1 MPYVSPA
8 IPLIFPVLSPNTLQK
23 FTLLGSLYLSQ
34 FMPFW
39 FLFQALPVLLRQ
51 QGLPLEAIGLL
62 PLVGI
67 AITFK
72 FLWSPLIDRYSYARW
87 GHYRFWIICFQ
98 LMVVAITVTCSLLD
112 LATQLPWILLGL
124 AFMGT
129 CCASQDIATDA
140 LAVRL
145 LEPHERGMG
154 NAIQGVGGAL
164 GRMIGG
170 GGMLILLNRWGW
182 TNSLLSLAAMMVL
195 ALVPILVY
203 REPRRQ
209 TIDSSNRFRPRD
221 YFKIFV
227 RFVQRPGMGTW
238 LLVLGL
244 YAAAHNLSATMF
256 TPLLV
261 DTGLSMA
268 DIGSLLGVFGIGMS
282 IVGTL
287 AAGVLMVKLGR
298 KGTLLLAS
306 AIALIGILFY
316 LLPTFGYTQRPILYC
331 IVSFAFFSLGMVGTT
346 AFTIM
351 MDKSRP
357 EMAGTDYTLQTSLI
371 GIGSMLSAVTSG
383 VLAETIGYR
392 GVFMLSGVL
401 GLVCLAIIAKKLTLS
416 THSISTDK
424 QLKSHPENSI

>member
-1 MPYVSPA
+1 MISSKT
-8 IPLIFPVLSPNTLQK
+8 FQK

-39 FLFQALPVLLRQ
+39 FLSQALPVLLRQ
-51 QGLPLEAIGLL
+51 QGMSLEAIGLL
-62 PLVGI
+62 PLVAI

-87 GHYRFWIICFQ
+87 GHYRFWIILFQ
-98 LMVVAITVTCSLLD
+98 LLVVAITVVCSLLN
-112 LATQLPWILLGL
+112 LETQLPFILLGL
-124 AFMGT
+124 AIMGA

-154 NAIQGVGGAL
+154 NAVQGVGGAL

-182 TNSLLSLAAMMVL
+182 AHSLLSLAAVMVI
-195 ALVPILVY
+195 ALVPVLIY
-203 REPRRQ
+203 REPHRKMSETTTVFGQ
-209 TIDSSNRFRPRD
+209 QNYLKVFI
-221 YFKIFV
+221 
-227 RFVQRPGMGTW
+227 RFVQRPGMGAW

-244 YAAAHNLSATMF
+244 YAATHNLSATMF

-261 DTGLSMA
+261 DAGLSMA
-268 DIGSLLGVFGIGMS
+268 DIGALLGVFGIGMS
-282 IVGTL
+282 ILGTL
-287 AAGVLMVKLGR
+287 VAGVLIGKLGR
-298 KGTLLLAS
+298 KGTLLVAS
-306 AIALIGILFY
+306 AISLIGILFY
-316 LLPTFGYTQRPILYC
+316 QLPTFGFTQSPILYS
-331 IVSFAFFSLGMVGTT
+331 IVSVAFFSLGMVGTT

-371 GIGSMLSAVTSG
+371 GIGSVLSAAVSG
-383 VLAETIGYR
+383 VLADAIGYR
-392 GVFMLSGVL
+392 GVFALSGIL
-401 GLVCLAIIAKKLTLS
+401 GIVCLTVIAKKLTLS
-416 THSISTDK
+416 THSVAKDK
-424 QLKSHPENSI
+424 QINAQLEKSA